1 MVNRRELVKAIAAH
15 TGVDAKQVDAVVH
28 GLVEV
33 ITAMV
38 ARGEMVSI
46 SGFARFFRR
55 ELRAREGRNPATGEP
70 IHIEP
75 VGKARIIP
83 MKHLRD
89 AASDPSTAPRLAK
102 GVWPS
107 AAAARK
113 AAPQKKSARKKS
125 APKKA
130 AAKKATKSRTKRV
143 AAR

>member
-1 MVNRRELVKAIAAH
+1 MMNRRELVRAIAAH
-15 TGVDAKQVDAVVH
+15 TGVDAKEVDVVVN
-28 GLVEV
+28 GLVDV
-33 ITAMV
+33 VTAMV

-55 ELRAREGRNPATGEP
+55 ELSAREGRNPATGEP

-102 GVWPS
+102 GVLPRGS
-107 AAAARK
+107 ARK
-113 AAPQKKSARKKS
+113 AIPQDKRAHTKQ
-125 APKKA
+125 
-130 AAKKATKSRTKRV
+130 ATKRRVQRV